1 MRVVFRWA
9 PLFVFFAVGG
19 QYVCASSTATET
31 HIGGCWRGRETSM
44 HRCLLYVQTVTF
56 THPEKSPV
64 ASRQRPVRSRA
75 RASLDVARFGT
86 SNHLCERTTTDEL

>member
-1 MRVVFRWA
+1 MRK
-9 PLFVFFAVGG
+9 
-19 QYVCASSTATET
+19 QYGNGNAHRRVLEKT
-31 HIGGCWRGRETSM
+31 RETSM